1 MILVHELW
9 PYMLLIL
16 VGFLPNEI
24 WRLLG
29 VLASRGVEEESELI
43 IWVRS
48 VATAIL
54 AGVVI
59 KIIIFAPGA
68 LASVALAARLG
79 AAAVGVVAF
88 LLCRGSV
95 FAGVAAGCA
104 ALVVGAKLLGG

>member
-1 MILVHELW
+1 MTLMQELW
-9 PYMLLIL
+9 PYLLLVL

-24 WRLLG
+24 WRVLG
-29 VLASRGVEEESELI
+29 VLASRGIEEDSELI

-59 KIIIFAPGA
+59 KIIVFAPGA
-68 LASVALAARLG
+68 LASVPLAARLG
-79 AAAVGVVAF
+79 AAVLGVIAF

-95 FAGVAAGCA
+95 FAGVATGCG
-104 ALVVGAKLLGG
+104 ALLLGARLLAG

>member
-1 MILVHELW
+1 MTPMQELW
-9 PYMLLIL
+9 PYVLLVL

-29 VLASRGVEEESELI
+29 VLASRGVEEDSELI

-59 KIIIFAPGA
+59 KIVVFAPGA
-68 LASVALAARLG
+68 LAGIPLTARLG
-79 AAAVGVVAF
+79 ATVLGVIAF
-88 LLCRGSV
+88 LACRGSV
-95 FAGVAAGCA
+95 FAGVAAGCVT
-104 ALVVGAKLLGG
+104 LVIGAKLLGG

>member
-1 MILVHELW
+1 MTLLRDFW
-9 PYMLLIL
+9 PYVLLVL

-29 VLASRGVEEESELI
+29 VLASRGIAEDSELI

-59 KIIIFAPGA
+59 KIVIFAPGA
-68 LASVALAARLG
+68 LASVPLSARLG
-79 AAAVGVVAF
+79 AIVFGVGAF
-88 LLCRGSV
+88 LLFRSSV

-104 ALVVGAKLLGG
+104 ALVVGAVVMGG

>member
-1 MILVHELW
+1 MTPLQELW
-9 PYMLLIL
+9 PYVLLVL

-29 VLASRGVEEESELI
+29 VLASRGVEEDSELI

-59 KIIIFAPGA
+59 KIVVFAPGA
-68 LASVALAARLG
+68 LAGIPLAVRLG
-79 AAAVGVVAF
+79 AAGLGVIVF

-104 ALVVGAKLLGG
+104 TLVIGAKLLGG

>member
-1 MILVHELW
+1 MTLMQELW
-9 PYMLLIL
+9 PYVLLIL

-29 VLASRGVEEESELI
+29 VLASRGIEENSELI

-59 KIIIFAPGA
+59 KIVVFAPGA
-68 LASVALAARLG
+68 LAGIPLAARLG
-79 AAAVGVVAF
+79 AAVLGVIAF
-88 LLCRGSV
+88 LAGRGSV
-95 FAGVAAGCA
+95 FAGVATGCT
-104 ALVVGAKLLGG
+104 ALVIGAKLLGG

>member
-1 MILVHELW
+1 MTLMPELW
-9 PYMLLIL
+9 PYVLLVL

-29 VLASRGVEEESELI
+29 VLASRGIEEDSELI

-59 KIIIFAPGA
+59 KIVVFAPGA
-68 LASVALAARLG
+68 LAGIPLSARLG
-79 AAAVGVVAF
+79 AAVLGVVAF
-88 LLCRGSV
+88 LVCRGSV
-95 FAGVAAGCA
+95 FAGVATGCT
-104 ALVVGAKLLGG
+104 ALVIGAKLLGG

>member
-1 MILVHELW
+1 MTAIQELW
-9 PYMLLIL
+9 PYVLLVL

-29 VLASRGVEEESELI
+29 VLASRGVEEDSELI

-59 KIIIFAPGA
+59 KIVVFAPGA
-68 LASVALAARLG
+68 LAGIPLAARLG
-79 AAAVGVVAF
+79 AAALGVIAF

-95 FAGVAAGCA
+95 FAGVATGCV
-104 ALVVGAKLLGG
+104 ALLLGARLLGG